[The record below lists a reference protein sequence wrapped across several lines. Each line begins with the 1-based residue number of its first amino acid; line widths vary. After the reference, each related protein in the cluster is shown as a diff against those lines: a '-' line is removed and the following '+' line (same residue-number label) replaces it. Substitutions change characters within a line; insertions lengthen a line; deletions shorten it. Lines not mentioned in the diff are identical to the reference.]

1 MAIWDNFVLLETE
14 KKDKDNY
21 RNILFVNPLD
31 IIVASHKDE
40 LQKCLH
46 EIERALASNYFV
58 AGFISYE
65 AGYLL
70 EEALHSYFPKSK
82 TPLLW
87 FGVYEAPSVRKEP
100 FLSSFKSPYY
110 LSAPSLSVKYNQY
123 KSSIEKIKRLI
134 GWGETY
140 QINYTLKYGF
150 NFYGDILSF
159 YSALKKSQR
168 VQYSAVIGHKNKFI
182 LSLSPELFF
191 RIKNNKITVKPM
203 KGTATADT
211 SSDWLAHDEKNLSE
225 NVMIVDLLRN
235 DLGRICTPGTIKVDE
250 LYSVE
255 TYETISQMT
264 STVSGTLRPD
274 ISATEIIKNIFPCGS
289 VTGAPKI
296 ASMKIIRSL
305 ENAPRGV
312 YTGAIGYFSPQGEAV
327 FNVAIRTIELEKMA
341 NNKYSGQMGV
351 GSGIV
356 YDSRARKEYYEC
368 RMKNKFLKKSMTK
381 LGLIET
387 MLCADGKIRHINM
400 HLNRMNNS
408 AQYFLIPCDT
418 MKIKNELRR
427 YAIKLK
433 GKKRLRLVLRSDGRI
448 KIEHQQLPPSGPT
461 IARHIAFSECATKSD
476 DPFLFH
482 KTTFR
487 QLYDREYARYYS
499 QGFYDVIFCNEKKQ
513 ITEGAISNIFLQ
525 IEGQYY
531 TPPVS
536 CGLLNGI
543 ERQIFMK
550 KFKVKEKI
558 LSRRDLEKADKIIL
572 TNSIRGAKQVYLR
585 DNC

>member
-1 MAIWDNFVLLETE
+1 MWDNFVLLETE

-21 RNILFVNPLD
+21 RSILFINPID
-31 IIVASHKDE
+31 TIDAFHKDD
-40 LQKCLH
+40 LQKCFQK
-46 EIERALASNYFV
+46 IENALAHNYFV

-65 AGYLL
+65 AGYLM
-70 EEALHSYFPKSK
+70 EEALNPYFPKSK
-82 TPLLW
+82 APLLW
-87 FGVYEAPSVRKEP
+87 FGVYEVPHFKEEP

-110 LSAPSLSVKYNQY
+110 VSAPSLSVKYDQY
-123 KSSIEKIKRLI
+123 KSNIEKIKYLI
-134 GWGETY
+134 SWGKTY
-140 QINYTLKYGF
+140 QINYTLNYNFK
-150 NFYGDILSF
+150 FYGDITSF
-159 YSALKKSQR
+159 YSTLKKNQK
-168 VQYSAVIGHKNKFI
+168 VPYSALIGHKNKLI

-191 RIKNNKITVKPM
+191 RIDNNKITVKPM
-203 KGTATADT
+203 KGTATT
-211 SSDWLAHDEKNLSE
+211 STPSGWLAHDEKNLSE

-235 DLGRICTPGTIKVDE
+235 DLGRICKPGTIRVDE

-296 ASMKIIRSL
+296 QSMKIIRSL
-305 ENAPRGV
+305 ENTPRGV

-327 FNVAIRTIELEKMA
+327 FNVAIRTIELEKTGA
-341 NNKYSGQMGV
+341 KKYSGQMGV

-356 YDSRARKEYYEC
+356 YDSQARKEYHEC
-368 RMKNKFLKKSMTK
+368 LMKNKFLKKSTPKM
-381 LGLIET
+381 GLIET
-387 MLCADGKIRHINM
+387 MLCVDEEIHHINM
-400 HLNRMNNS
+400 HLIRLKNS
-408 AQYFLIPCDT
+408 AQYFLIPCDLLR
-418 MKIKNELRR
+418 IKTALKR

-433 GKKRLRLVLRSDGRI
+433 GKIRLRLVLRSGGQI
-448 KIEHQQLPPSGPT
+448 KIEHQQLPSGPN
-461 IARHIAFSECATKSD
+461 AVRHIAFSEHAIKSD

-487 QLYDREYARYYS
+487 QLYDREYARYS
-499 QGFYDVIFCNEKKQ
+499 SRGFYDVIFYNEKKQ
-513 ITEGAISNIFLQ
+513 ITEGAISNIFLR
-525 IEGQYY
+525 IKGKYY
-531 TPPVS
+531 TPPLS

-543 ERQIFMK
+543 QRQIFIK
-550 KFKVKEKI
+550 KTNAREKV
-558 LSRRDLEKADKIIL
+558 LYLRDLQKGDKIIL

>member
-1 MAIWDNFVLLETE
+1 MWDNFVLLETE

-21 RNILFVNPLD
+21 RNILFVNPID
-31 IIVASHKDE
+31 IIVASHKDD
-40 LQKCLH
+40 LQNCLH
-46 EIERALASNYFV
+46 KVEKALANNYFV

-65 AGYLL
+65 TGYLL
-70 EEALHSYFPKSK
+70 EEALHSCFPKSK
-82 TPLLW
+82 APLLW
-87 FGVYEAPSVRKEP
+87 FGVYDAPHVNNQS
-100 FLSSFKSPYY
+100 FLSNFKSPYY
-110 LSAPSLSVKYNQY
+110 LSAPSLSVKYSQY
-123 KSSIEKIKRLI
+123 KSNIEKIKYLI
-134 GWGETY
+134 SWGKTY

-150 NFYGDILSF
+150 NFYGDIVSF
-159 YSALKKSQR
+159 YSALKKNQK
-168 VQYSAVIGHKNKFI
+168 VQYSALIGHKNKFI

-191 RIKNNKITVKPM
+191 RIKNKKITVKPM

-211 SSDWLAHDEKNLSE
+211 PSNWLAHDEKNLSE

-235 DLGRICTPGTIKVDE
+235 DLGRICIPGTIKVDE
-250 LYSVE
+250 LYAVE

-264 STVSGTLRPD
+264 STVSGMLRPN

-296 ASMKIIRSL
+296 QSMKIIRSL

-327 FNVAIRTIELEKMA
+327 FNVAIRTIELEKKN

-356 YDSRARKEYYEC
+356 YDSRAIKEYHEC
-368 RMKNKFLKKSMTK
+368 RMKNMFLKKSMPK

-400 HLNRMNNS
+400 HLLRLKNS
-408 AQYFLIPCDT
+408 SRYFLIPCDT
-418 MKIKNELRR
+418 MKLKTELKR
-427 YAIKLK
+427 YARKFK
-433 GKKRLRLVLRSDGRI
+433 GKIRLRLVLRSDGRI
-448 KIEHQQLPPSGPT
+448 KIEHQQLPSGPT
-461 IARHIAFSECATKSD
+461 AVRHIVFSKYAIKSD

-487 QLYDREYARYYS
+487 QLYDREYARYSSRGY
-499 QGFYDVIFCNEKKQ
+499 YDVIFCNEKKQ
-513 ITEGAISNIFLQ
+513 ITEGAISNIFLRTK
-525 IEGQYY
+525 GKYY
-531 TPPVS
+531 TPPLS

-543 ERQIFMK
+543 QRQIFLK
-550 KFKVKEKI
+550 KIKAKEKVLY
-558 LSRRDLEKADKIIL
+558 LSDLQKADEIIL
-572 TNSIRGAKQVYLR
+572 TNSIRGAKQVYL
-585 DNC
+585 

>member
-1 MAIWDNFVLLETE
+1 MSAGDNFVLLETE

-21 RNILFVNPLD
+21 RNILFVNPID
-31 IIVASHKDE
+31 IIVATHKDD
-40 LQKCLH
+40 LQKCLYKV
-46 EIERALASNYFV
+46 EKALANNYFV

-70 EEALHSYFPKSK
+70 EETLHSYFPKSK
-82 TPLLW
+82 VPLLW
-87 FGVYEAPSVRKEP
+87 LGVYDAPHVKNEP
-100 FLSSFKSPYY
+100 FLSNVKSPYY
-110 LSAPSLSVKYNQY
+110 ISAPSLSVKYNQY
-123 KSSIEKIKRLI
+123 KSNIEKIKYLI
-134 GWGETY
+134 SWGKTY
-140 QINYTLKYGF
+140 QINYTLKYYF
-150 NFYGDILSF
+150 NFYGDIISF
-159 YSALKKSQR
+159 YSALKKNQK
-168 VQYSAVIGHKNKFI
+168 VQYSALIGHKNKFI

-191 RIKNNKITVKPM
+191 RIDDNKITVKPM

-211 SSDWLAHDEKNLSE
+211 PSDWLAHDEKNLSE

-235 DLGRICTPGTIKVDE
+235 DLGRICIPGTIKVDE

-274 ISATEIIKNIFPCGS
+274 ISASEVIKNIFPCGS

-296 ASMKIIRSL
+296 QSMKIIRSL
-305 ENAPRGV
+305 ENTPRGV
-312 YTGAIGYFSPQGEAV
+312 YTGAIGYFSPRGEAV
-327 FNVAIRTIELEKMA
+327 FNVAIRTIELAKTG
-341 NNKYSGQMGV
+341 NKKYSGHMGV

-356 YDSRARKEYYEC
+356 YDSQARKEYYEC
-368 RMKNKFLKKSMTK
+368 WMKNKFLKKSMPK

-400 HLNRMNNS
+400 HLFRLKTS

-418 MKIKNELRR
+418 MKIKAELKR

-433 GKKRLRLVLRSDGRI
+433 GKIRLRLVLSSGGRI
-448 KIEHQQLPPSGPT
+448 KIEHRQLPSAPK
-461 IARHIAFSECATKSD
+461 AVRHIAFSEYATRSD

-487 QLYDREYARYYS
+487 QLYEREYARYS
-499 QGFYDVIFCNEKKQ
+499 SRGFYDVIFCNEKKQ
-513 ITEGAISNIFLQ
+513 ITEGAISNIFLR
-525 IEGQYY
+525 IKGKHY

-543 ERQIFMK
+543 QRQIFK
-550 KFKVKEKI
+550 KKTKAVEKV
-558 LSRRDLEKADKIIL
+558 LYLRDLQKADEVIL

-585 DNC
+585 DNY